1 MFGEYSEM
9 VSLSELLSGN
19 HHSLFWQ
26 GGYEARR
33 KSVVWHRLAQQPAR
47 SICRR
52 NFFQIR
58 SGEGVGVS
66 RAKDAIDMALNN
78 AVLGKVQL
86 EQATALLVS
95 ISGAS
100 DLTLQEVIP
109 RIPYAVSTL
118 ISACLRLIWL

>member
-1 MFGEYSEM
+1 
-9 VSLSELLSGN
+9 
-19 HHSLFWQ
+19 
-26 GGYEARR
+26 
-33 KSVVWHRLAQQPAR
+33 
-47 SICRR
+47 
-52 NFFQIR
+52 
-58 SGEGVGVS
+58 VGVS

-109 RIPYAVSTL
+109 RIPYDAVSTL